1 MIFVNS
7 IEKLKQSLNDNV
19 EITVESGVYDFSEP
33 IEIKGLKNVKILCKD
48 GAVMRGCV
56 EIFPQFEDWQK
67 GIKRAKL
74 DYKCIS
80 ALIVNGER
88 LSLARFP
95 DYDANAVLNGAC
107 SINQAP
113 LSEWANINGGQIRA
127 LHEHDWGGN
136 SYKILGKKEGKTG
149 WNSLITEWVGD
160 NNRGGKPN
168 LNKLVFENFPDLIK
182 KKGDWC
188 YTDGYL
194 YYYPKGNE
202 KQYYAVVNHC
212 IFDIANSSK
221 ITISGGLIEDTA
233 TTVFSFPYETPL
245 RGDWGLQRL
254 GAIKI
259 SDSKEVTVTGLK
271 IRRTGTNAIFVDG
284 NSSDCHIESCAFT
297 ELGASGIIFA
307 GRESSCR
314 DFSTWKNHKENITDT
329 TAGPAND
336 EFIKNCTVRNCYFYN
351 LGLYEKQ
358 SAAVSAS
365 IAQNI
370 VISHCT
376 AHRLPRAAINISDGT
391 FGGHKIEYNELFDC
405 VRETSD
411 HGPFNSWGRDRFW
424 SLKKFNT
431 TGKYGKIKKKYA
443 LLDAVKPTEIVNNRL
458 YATKG
463 FGIDLDDGSSNYII
477 RDNVCIGVGI
487 KIREGFYRKVFG
499 NALFHSALDVHC
511 AFYKCDDIA
520 ENNAFISSK
529 TCLNPVIMNKGN
541 NFLMKNNF
549 YINSISPR
557 KYEKAPI
564 YLDCDSIDYFD
575 YSWLKE
581 ATCGKVNICSDIGS
595 KIKCARPVIEYQ
607 DINVSSERIRVKGII
622 LATVDASLQSA
633 CGLPEIAGA
642 YIVGFSFFT
651 FKKGLKERDV
661 ILSVNGKKINK
672 AEDLRGE
679 IKGEISVMRNQ
690 LPITIYIK

>member
-1 MIFVNS
+1 MIYANS
-7 IEKLKQSLNDNV
+7 IKKLKESLKDNV
-19 EITVESGVYDFSEP
+19 EITLEEGVYDFSQP
-33 IEIKGLKNVKILCKD
+33 IEIKGLNNVKILCK
-48 GAVMRGCV
+48 ANAILRGCV
-56 EIFPQFEDWQK
+56 EIFPQFHEWK
-67 GIKRAKL
+67 NGIMRAKL
-74 DYKCIS
+74 DYKSIS
-80 ALIVNGER
+80 ALFINDER
-88 LSLARFP
+88 LPLARFP
-95 DYDANAVLNGAC
+95 DYNADAILNGAC

-113 LSEWANINGGQIRA
+113 LSEWENVSGGQIRA

-136 SYKILGKKEGKTG
+136 SYRILGNKEGKDG
-149 WNSLITEWVGD
+149 WNSLDTQWVGD

-182 KKGDWC
+182 NKGDWC
-188 YTDGYL
+188 YSGGYL

-202 KQYYAVVNHC
+202 KQYFAVVNHC
-212 IFDIANSSK
+212 IFDISNSSA
-221 ITISGGLIEDTA
+221 ITISGGIIQDTA

-245 RGDWGLQRL
+245 RGDWALQRL
-254 GAIKI
+254 GAIRV
-259 SDSKEVTVTGLK
+259 SDSKAINLTGLK
-271 IRRTGTNAIFVDG
+271 MRRIGGNAVFVDG
-284 NSSDCHIESCAFT
+284 NSSDCVIESCVFT
-297 ELGASGIIFA
+297 DSGASGVIFA
-307 GRESSCR
+307 GRECSCR
-314 DFSTWKNHKENITDT
+314 DFSTWKNHKESINDT
-329 TAGPAND
+329 TAGAAND
-336 EFIKNCTVRNCYFYN
+336 EFVKNCIVRNCYFHN

-358 SAAVSAS
+358 SAAVSMS
-365 IAQNI
+365 IAQGII
-370 VISHCT
+370 VSHCT

-411 HGPFNSWGRDRFW
+411 HGPFNSWGRDRYW

-431 TGKYGKIKKKYA
+431 TGKYGKVKKKYA

-477 RDNVCIGVGI
+477 RNNVCIGVGI
-487 KIREGFYRKVFG
+487 KIREGFYRKVSG

-529 TCLNPVIMNKGN
+529 KCLNPVIMNKGN

-549 YINSISPR
+549 YINSMSPR

-564 YLDCDSIDYFD
+564 YSGCDNIDYFD

-581 ATCGKVNICSDIGS
+581 VTFGKIDICSDIGS
-595 KIKCARPVIEYQ
+595 QVMSARPTIEYQ
-607 DINVSSERIRVKGII
+607 DTNISADRIRIKGII
-622 LATVDASLQSA
+622 LANIDASLQSA
-633 CGLPEIAGA
+633 CGLPETAGA
-642 YIVGFSFFT
+642 YIIGFGVFT
-651 FKKGLKERDV
+651 LRKGLKKRDV
-661 ILSVNGKKINK
+661 ILAVNGKKINK
-672 AEDLRGE
+672 AEDLRGD

-690 LPITIYIK
+690 TPITVYIK